1 MIFTP
6 KNKDNRMFTR
16 LKRLY
21 GYFSLFGEHIV
32 HRRGGHYSYIFDTK
46 LGKRECIIFTH
57 NKNDCLSIGFV
68 YYDSNDKIV
77 FEIDASLASLSVKP
91 TLGGS
96 LTAEN
101 VDLAL
106 YELEQHL
113 LNIYGDI
120 DEIMKN
126 KQIAEKRQEETHN
139 KELKKLL

>member
-16 LKRLY
+16 LKRLHE
-21 GYFSLFGEHIV
+21 YFSLFGEYIT
-32 HRRGGHYSYIFDTK
+32 HRRGCYYAYSFDTK
-46 LGKRECIIFTH
+46 LGKRKCIIFTH
-57 NKNDCLSIGFV
+57 NKNDCFGIGFI
-68 YYDSNDKIV
+68 YDNNGKTV
-77 FEIDASLASLSVKP
+77 FEIDASLTSLSVKP

-96 LTAEN
+96 LTAGN